1 MQVRAGFHGG
11 EDVWTRDVL
20 NLGVRPDRLIAKV
33 RMCVLFV
40 LGHRQHF
47 NQSHMFDNQSSLLS
61 WMLRG
66 LRQVRQRFEAAGG
79 TVLEMTGAE
88 GVAVHPNGVS
98 LDIPKKDSAQ
108 AQASNGTQP
117 EGAAADGAGITG
129 RLLIDCMGNFSP
141 IVRQA
146 RWGQRPDGVCL
157 VVGTCS
163 RGFQH
168 NTTGVF
174 FHHL

>member
-1 MQVRAGFHGG
+1 
-11 EDVWTRDVL
+11 
-20 NLGVRPDRLIAKV
+20 
-33 RMCVLFV
+33 
-40 LGHRQHF
+40 
-47 NQSHMFDNQSSLLS
+47 
-61 WMLRG
+61 MLE
-66 LRQVRQRFEAAGG
+66 F
-79 TVLEMTGAE
+79 TGAQ

-98 LDIPKKDSAQ
+98 LDIPTAASPENAQ
-108 AQASNGTQP
+108 AKGSNGTQQQQ
-117 EGAAADGAGITG
+117 EADGKITG

-168 NTTGVF
+168 NTTGEAPTAC
-174 FHHL
+174 HRDRP

>member
-1 MQVRAGFHGG
+1 MTAIQEQNDEQRGTASAAMWPLPAAELQCGWQV
-11 EDVWTRDVL
+11 
-20 NLGVRPDRLIAKV
+20 K
-33 RMCVLFV
+33 
-40 LGHRQHF
+40 
-47 NQSHMFDNQSSLLS
+47 
-61 WMLRG
+61 
-66 LRQVRQRFEAAGG
+66 QRFEAAGG
-79 TVLEMTGAE
+79 TVLEFTGAQ

-98 LDIPKKDSAQ
+98 LDIPTAASQETAQ
-108 AQASNGTQP
+108 AKGSNGTQQQP
-117 EGAAADGAGITG
+117 ETDDGVTG

-168 NTTGVF
+168 NTTGALLSTHGQDVI
-174 FHHL
+174 LYLLPASPYVA